1 MNIYFC
7 KRTQGIV
14 ILIIM
19 LSISGCAPAPMPP
32 IPPGLFGA
40 GIGWIIVGLFLWGAI
55 LLWKNLNSIK
65 NTKTKDFTDAINAI
79 NDRLTIL
86 EKKMS
91 QLEKD
96 KKQ

>member
-1 MNIYFC
+1 
-7 KRTQGIV
+7 
-14 ILIIM
+14 M

-65 NTKTKDFTDAINAI
+65 KTKTKDFTDAINAI

>member
-1 MNIYFC
+1 MNIYLC
-7 KRTQGIV
+7 KRIQGIV

-19 LSISGCAPAPMPP
+19 LSISGCTPAPMPP

-65 NTKTKDFTDAINAI
+65 KTKTKDFTDAINAI

>member
-1 MNIYFC
+1 MNIYLC

-65 NTKTKDFTDAINAI
+65 KTKTKDFTDTINVI